1 MENTQAQLPW
11 EWCYVQGQAPLLVLP
26 APDLDKDLTN
36 CVQYTLSAKPPRISA
51 KKGRN
56 LQRIP
61 GLKGLPVI
69 MANGSNLVGGVNE
82 LVPSI
87 DVADWHSLSPRTII

>member
-1 MENTQAQLPW
+1 MSNIHTLCKAAQDF
-11 EWCYVQGQAPLLVLP
+11 G
-26 APDLDKDLTN
+26 
-36 CVQYTLSAKPPRISA
+36 
-51 KKGRN
+51 KKERN

-61 GLKGLPVI
+61 GLKELPVI